1 MKKDSTKGYF
11 TFCTVALWVTVV
23 VIQGIVGE
31 VFQSPGFNHT
41 SIGFQ
46 DFYTMFAL
54 TLIGY
59 LFIAAVISTVAA
71 ALGWFRVGFRALR
84 LRAI

>member
-46 DFYTMFAL
+46 DFYIIFAL
-54 TLIGY
+54 TLLAY
-59 LFIAAVISTVAA
+59 LVITAVVFTTAAGVNWLKT
-71 ALGWFRVGFRALR
+71 GFRALQA
-84 LRAI
+84 RAS